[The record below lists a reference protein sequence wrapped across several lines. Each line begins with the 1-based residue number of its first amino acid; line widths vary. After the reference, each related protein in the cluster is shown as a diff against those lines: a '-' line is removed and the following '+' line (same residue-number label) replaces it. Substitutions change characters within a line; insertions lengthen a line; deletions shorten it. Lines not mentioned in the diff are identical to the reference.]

1 VPQFILLA
9 KTCSWQRELL
19 GTVERSQCGIKGLNP
34 NSGNYLRFP
43 TMSQSPHA
51 SHLVDRK
58 VRTDQ
63 FADDQSLNWF
73 LRINGVVVRHGRLI
87 LMGHVSPQP
96 VRNSQR
102 KAFVMVDESFYQL
115 LGVTRSSTV
124 SEIVAAR
131 RVLAREFHPDR
142 GGDPQHMALINLAFD
157 AIIASHSEE
166 PAEQTSNTGSRR
178 SQSDIATSDSGSRFS
193 VDRPSFTINALPVVA
208 YEVLLLAARVLG
220 DISSD
225 EPPYLL
231 EVQFEDPPMTWC
243 RLEIVPDAGSSTISF
258 VIDKE
263 IDAQLIRDLWVTTIN
278 EIGFSN
284 REPL

>member
-1 VPQFILLA
+1 
-9 KTCSWQRELL
+9 
-19 GTVERSQCGIKGLNP
+19 
-34 NSGNYLRFP
+34 
-43 TMSQSPHA
+43 
-51 SHLVDRK
+51 
-58 VRTDQ
+58 
-63 FADDQSLNWF
+63 
-73 LRINGVVVRHGRLI
+73 
-87 LMGHVSPQP
+87 
-96 VRNSQR
+96 
-102 KAFVMVDESFYQL
+102 MVDESFYQL

-157 AIIASHSEE
+157 AIIASLGEE
-166 PAEQTSNTGSRR
+166 SVEQTTSTTTTQGS
-178 SQSDIATSDSGSRFS
+178 QVDIATSDSGSRFS

-231 EVQFEDPPMTWC
+231 EVQLEDPPMTWC

-263 IDAQLIRDLWVTTIN
+263 IDAQQIRDLWVTTIN
-278 EIGFSN
+278 EIGFLS
-284 REPL
+284 REQL

>member
-1 VPQFILLA
+1 
-9 KTCSWQRELL
+9 
-19 GTVERSQCGIKGLNP
+19 
-34 NSGNYLRFP
+34 
-43 TMSQSPHA
+43 
-51 SHLVDRK
+51 
-58 VRTDQ
+58 
-63 FADDQSLNWF
+63 
-73 LRINGVVVRHGRLI
+73 
-87 LMGHVSPQP
+87 
-96 VRNSQR
+96 
-102 KAFVMVDESFYQL
+102 MVDESFYQL

-157 AIIASHSEE
+157 AIISSHGEE
-166 PAEQTSNTGSRR
+166 SVEQTTSTTTTEAKGS
-178 SQSDIATSDSGSRFS
+178 QADLATPDSMSRFS

-231 EVQFEDPPMTWC
+231 EVQLEDPPMTWC

-263 IDAQLIRDLWVTTIN
+263 IDSQHIRDLWVTTIN

>member
-1 VPQFILLA
+1 M
-9 KTCSWQRELL
+9 E
-19 GTVERSQCGIKGLNP
+19 
-34 NSGNYLRFP
+34 
-43 TMSQSPHA
+43 
-51 SHLVDRK
+51 
-58 VRTDQ
+58 
-63 FADDQSLNWF
+63 
-73 LRINGVVVRHGRLI
+73 
-87 LMGHVSPQP
+87 HVSPQP

-102 KAFVMVDESFYQL
+102 IAFVMVDESFYQL

-157 AIIASHSEE
+157 AIIASRSEE
-166 PAEQTSNTGSRR
+166 PAEQSFNNGSRR

-193 VDRPSFTINALPVVA
+193 ADRPSFTINALPVVA

-231 EVQFEDPPMTWC
+231 EVQLEDPPMTWC
-243 RLEIVPDAGSSTISF
+243 RLEIVPDAGSSTVSF
-258 VIDKE
+258 IVDRE
-263 IDAQLIRDLWVTTIN
+263 VNTLEIRDLWVRTIN
-278 EIGFSN
+278 EIGFLKH
-284 REPL
+284 EQL

>member
-1 VPQFILLA
+1 
-9 KTCSWQRELL
+9 
-19 GTVERSQCGIKGLNP
+19 
-34 NSGNYLRFP
+34 
-43 TMSQSPHA
+43 
-51 SHLVDRK
+51 
-58 VRTDQ
+58 
-63 FADDQSLNWF
+63 
-73 LRINGVVVRHGRLI
+73 
-87 LMGHVSPQP
+87 
-96 VRNSQR
+96 
-102 KAFVMVDESFYQL
+102 MVDESFYQL

-157 AIIASHSEE
+157 AIIASLGEE
-166 PAEQTSNTGSRR
+166 SDEQTTSTTTTQGS
-178 SQSDIATSDSGSRFS
+178 QVDIATSDSVSKFSRFS

-231 EVQFEDPPMTWC
+231 EVQLEDPPMTWC

>member
-1 VPQFILLA
+1 
-9 KTCSWQRELL
+9 
-19 GTVERSQCGIKGLNP
+19 
-34 NSGNYLRFP
+34 
-43 TMSQSPHA
+43 
-51 SHLVDRK
+51 
-58 VRTDQ
+58 
-63 FADDQSLNWF
+63 
-73 LRINGVVVRHGRLI
+73 
-87 LMGHVSPQP
+87 
-96 VRNSQR
+96 
-102 KAFVMVDESFYQL
+102 MVDESFYQL

-142 GGDPQHMALINLAFD
+142 GGDPHHMALINLAFD
-157 AIIASHSEE
+157 AIIASLGEE
-166 PAEQTSNTGSRR
+166 SVEQTTSTTTTQGS
-178 SQSDIATSDSGSRFS
+178 QVDIATSDSGSRFS

-231 EVQFEDPPMTWC
+231 EVQLEDPPMTWC

-263 IDAQLIRDLWVTTIN
+263 IDAQQIRDLWVTTIN
-278 EIGFSN
+278 EIGFLS
-284 REPL
+284 REQL

>member
-1 VPQFILLA
+1 
-9 KTCSWQRELL
+9 
-19 GTVERSQCGIKGLNP
+19 
-34 NSGNYLRFP
+34 
-43 TMSQSPHA
+43 
-51 SHLVDRK
+51 
-58 VRTDQ
+58 
-63 FADDQSLNWF
+63 
-73 LRINGVVVRHGRLI
+73 
-87 LMGHVSPQP
+87 
-96 VRNSQR
+96 
-102 KAFVMVDESFYQL
+102 MVDESFYQL

-131 RVLAREFHPDR
+131 RVLVREFHPDR

-157 AIIASHSEE
+157 AIIAGHGEE
-166 PAEQTSNTGSRR
+166 SVEQTTSTTTTKGS
-178 SQSDIATSDSGSRFS
+178 QVDIATSDSVSKFS
-193 VDRPSFTINALPVVA
+193 IDHPSFTINALPVVA

-231 EVQFEDPPMTWC
+231 EVQLEDPPMTWC

>member
-1 VPQFILLA
+1 
-9 KTCSWQRELL
+9 
-19 GTVERSQCGIKGLNP
+19 
-34 NSGNYLRFP
+34 
-43 TMSQSPHA
+43 
-51 SHLVDRK
+51 
-58 VRTDQ
+58 
-63 FADDQSLNWF
+63 
-73 LRINGVVVRHGRLI
+73 
-87 LMGHVSPQP
+87 
-96 VRNSQR
+96 
-102 KAFVMVDESFYQL
+102 MVDESFYQL

-157 AIIASHSEE
+157 AIIASHGKEASQQITVTSANVS
-166 PAEQTSNTGSRR
+166 PADALAPETTSG
-178 SQSDIATSDSGSRFS
+178 FS
-193 VDRPSFTINALPVVA
+193 VDHPSFTINALPAVA
-208 YEVLLLAARVLG
+208 YEVLILAARVLG

-231 EVQFEDPPMTWC
+231 EVQLEDPPMTWC

-263 IDAQLIRDLWVTTIN
+263 IDSQLIRDLWVTTIN

>member
-1 VPQFILLA
+1 M
-9 KTCSWQRELL
+9 E
-19 GTVERSQCGIKGLNP
+19 
-34 NSGNYLRFP
+34 
-43 TMSQSPHA
+43 
-51 SHLVDRK
+51 
-58 VRTDQ
+58 
-63 FADDQSLNWF
+63 
-73 LRINGVVVRHGRLI
+73 
-87 LMGHVSPQP
+87 HVSPQP

-102 KAFVMVDESFYQL
+102 IAFVMVDESFYQL

-157 AIIASHSEE
+157 AIIASRSEE
-166 PAEQTSNTGSRR
+166 PAEQTFNNGSRR

-231 EVQFEDPPMTWC
+231 EVQLEDPPMTWC

-258 VIDKE
+258 LIDKE
-263 IDAQLIRDLWVTTIN
+263 HDAQLVRDLWVTTIN

>member
-1 VPQFILLA
+1 
-9 KTCSWQRELL
+9 
-19 GTVERSQCGIKGLNP
+19 
-34 NSGNYLRFP
+34 
-43 TMSQSPHA
+43 
-51 SHLVDRK
+51 
-58 VRTDQ
+58 
-63 FADDQSLNWF
+63 
-73 LRINGVVVRHGRLI
+73 
-87 LMGHVSPQP
+87 MGHVSPQP

-157 AIIASHSEE
+157 AIIASHGEE
-166 PAEQTSNTGSRR
+166 SVEQTTSTTSTAAKGS
-178 SQSDIATSDSGSRFS
+178 QADLATSDSMSRFS

-231 EVQFEDPPMTWC
+231 EVQLEDPPMTWC